1 VPTALPQPQGP
12 TPEPNRNPTPAFR
25 VILVDPARLC
35 RERLRRLLDEEQTVR
50 VIGECDTGREAIAA
64 VPREG
69 VDVVFLETALPDM
82 DGFDLAGLLRGQVR
96 GGLVYVTSRER
107 DALRAFEVRA
117 LDFVLKP
124 VRRERLRAA
133 LARARA
139 VLDGSHPEDGAPEH
153 LMALLD
159 RRDAQRQ
166 RRSRLLIR
174 RPDGAFFVKTAAV
187 EWIEAAGKL
196 VRVHSGKRVH
206 EQRAALAHIE
216 RHLDP
221 DQFIRISRSVL
232 VNVDRIREIQP
243 WFKGQHL
250 VILDEGTRLASSRHY
265 RVNLRRLLGRE
276 DER

>member
-1 VPTALPQPQGP
+1 
-12 TPEPNRNPTPAFR
+12 
-25 VILVDPARLC
+25 VDPARLC

-64 VPREG
+64 VTREAI
-69 VDVVFLETALPDM
+69 DVVFRETALPDM
-82 DGFDLAGLLRGQVR
+82 DGFRLAGRLRGRVR
-96 GGLVYVTSRER
+96 GGLVYVTSRES
-107 DALRAFEVRA
+107 DALRAFDVHA

-133 LARARA
+133 LARACA
-139 VLDGSHPEDGAPEH
+139 LLDGSDPEH
-153 LMALLD
+153 VVPERLMALLD

-174 RPDGAFFVKTAAV
+174 RPDGSFFVKTAAID
-187 EWIEAAGKL
+187 WIAAAGKM
-196 VRVHSGKRVH
+196 VRVHTGKRVH
-206 EQRAALAHIE
+206 EQRAALAHVE

-232 VNVDRIREIQP
+232 VNIDRIREIQP
-243 WFKGQHL
+243 WFNGQHL
-250 VILDEGTRLASSRHY
+250 VILDEGTRLPSSRRY

-276 DER
+276 DDR